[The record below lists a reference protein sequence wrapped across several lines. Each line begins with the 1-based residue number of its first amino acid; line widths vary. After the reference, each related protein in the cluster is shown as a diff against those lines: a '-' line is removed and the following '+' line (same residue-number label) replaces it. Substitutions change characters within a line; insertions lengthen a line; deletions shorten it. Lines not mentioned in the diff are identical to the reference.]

1 MISNEEHVNVVAAT
15 PHIESIQ
22 LGIGERTRIPCDCP
36 LGHDHTYSEWIELVG
51 GRHDSADGGLA

>member
-1 MISNEEHVNVVAAT
+1 MNVVAAT